1 MSRLAKIG
9 SFAGITFEVSSQKI
23 LTMNEMERQGE
34 SSWQEHEVIN
44 RKPVPEFLG
53 PGLERIKMTV
63 KVSSFLGVN
72 PAEIIKK
79 LRAAR
84 DAGTYSKF
92 IIGNSP
98 ISTSYWVI
106 SEMKEIYSV
115 RAANGTLLSADLEL
129 ILTEYPEPHKPV
141 VSNVSKPKPPPPKS
155 GGSSK
160 KGPIGKITVRVG
172 MLNLRSGPSL
182 KARIVR
188 VLRKGQSYKVYGTV
202 KTDITWY
209 SLGGGTYVSANS
221 KYVRFEKV

>member
-1 MSRLAKIG
+1 MRRLAKIG
-9 SFAGITFEVSSQKI
+9 SFAGIAFEVSSQKI

-34 SSWQEHEVIN
+34 SRWQEHEVIN

-72 PAEIIKK
+72 PADIIKK

-98 ISTSYWVI
+98 ISASYWVI
-106 SEMKEIYSV
+106 SEMREIYSA
-115 RAANGTLLSADLEL
+115 RAADGTLLSADLEL
-129 ILTEYPEPHKPV
+129 ILTEYPEPYKPV
-141 VSNVSKPKPPPPKS
+141 ISKPKPPPPKG

-209 SLGGGTYVSANS
+209 SLGGGTYVSANP